1 MSKVNMWYWTP
12 KFNNSNREETYFC
25 TSPIFEQLIFIILLL
40 TNYTIL
46 IKFIIENS
54 WVFWSLFTF
63 FYSISIMLKNY
74 KSFFPFVSFYTIH
87 IPVNIFVRQFWKR
100 NIKVNIQI
108 YLFIELLK
116 HFISMKFTLE
126 GDRIRMLYLHLAPVF
141 RFICILLRLMQT

>member
-1 MSKVNMWYWTP
+1 
-12 KFNNSNREETYFC
+12 
-25 TSPIFEQLIFIILLL
+25 
-40 TNYTIL
+40 
-46 IKFIIENS
+46 
-54 WVFWSLFTF
+54 
-63 FYSISIMLKNY
+63 MLKNY
-74 KSFFPFVSFYTIH
+74 KSFFPLVSFYTIH
-87 IPVNIFVRQFWKR
+87 IPVNIFVRQFWKI